1 MSCVCDKEKINLDSS
16 NDSMLCETSSKTDEP
31 FSQKKIEW
39 EAKEFKIGI
48 QEKVNQILTFDE
60 PLQQTKDIEYDGLLL
75 SQFEDDNQVQTVEN
89 ENNSEDQDN
98 FDNYINYKS
107 YMNDLINLN
116 SKASRKNK
124 KRKIK
129 DGHTRERPDDL
140 RDMAGTTFMKSIH
153 SLLKERCKKY
163 QLKIKKPNFKKQFGC
178 NSILYS
184 KFIKAKLYQI
194 YIFNNKKNKD
204 VIKKMTII
212 RKDKIFIDI
221 MKCTFE
227 NLYSKYIEEEK
238 KDNNTICIDENDQK
252 KSFDKLTDMAEQK
265 RNKLKN
271 NKKNL
276 SEEEINQRINN
287 FIKYSKNLIKDIKGE
302 GTLHKRS
309 PKNPNLTLCEYEIM
323 FELE

>member
-16 NDSMLCETSSKTDEP
+16 NDYMLCETSSKTDEP

-48 QEKVNQILTFDE
+48 QEKVNQIITFDE

-98 FDNYINYKS
+98 FDDYINYKS

>member
-16 NDSMLCETSSKTDEP
+16 NDYMLCETSSKTDEP

-98 FDNYINYKS
+98 FDDYINYKS

-309 PKNPNLTLCEYEIM
+309 PKNPNLTLCEYEII

>member
-16 NDSMLCETSSKTDEP
+16 NDYMLCETSSKTDEP

-98 FDNYINYKS
+98 FDDYINYKS

-212 RKDKIFIDI
+212 RKDKVFIDI

-309 PKNPNLTLCEYEIM
+309 PKNPNLTLCEYEII

>member
-16 NDSMLCETSSKTDEP
+16 NDYMLCETSSKTDEP

-48 QEKVNQILTFDE
+48 QEKVNQIITFDE

-98 FDNYINYKS
+98 FDDYINYKS

-212 RKDKIFIDI
+212 RKDKVFIDI

-309 PKNPNLTLCEYEIM
+309 PKNPNLTLCEYEII

>member
-16 NDSMLCETSSKTDEP
+16 NDYMLCETSSKTDEP

-98 FDNYINYKS
+98 FDDYINYKS

>member
-16 NDSMLCETSSKTDEP
+16 NDYMLCETSSKTDEP

-98 FDNYINYKS
+98 FDDYINYKS

-287 FIKYSKNLIKDIKGE
+287 FIKY
-302 GTLHKRS
+302 
-309 PKNPNLTLCEYEIM
+309 
-323 FELE
+323 

>member
-16 NDSMLCETSSKTDEP
+16 NDYMLCETSSKTDEP

-48 QEKVNQILTFDE
+48 QEQVNQILTFHG

-75 SQFEDDNQVQTVEN
+75 SQFEDDNQVQTIEN

-98 FDNYINYKS
+98 FDNYINNKS

-116 SKASRKNK
+116 TKASRKNK

-212 RKDKIFIDI
+212 RKDKVFIDI

-227 NLYSKYIEEEK
+227 NLYSKYIEEK

>member
-16 NDSMLCETSSKTDEP
+16 NDYMLCETSSKTDEP

-98 FDNYINYKS
+98 FDDYINYKS

-287 FIKYSKNLIKDIKGE
+287 FINHYL
-302 GTLHKRS
+302 
-309 PKNPNLTLCEYEIM
+309 
-323 FELE
+323 

>member
-16 NDSMLCETSSKTDEP
+16 NDYMLCETSSKTDEP

-48 QEKVNQILTFDE
+48 QEQVNQILTFHG

-75 SQFEDDNQVQTVEN
+75 SQFEDDNQVQTIEN

-98 FDNYINYKS
+98 FDNYINNKS

-116 SKASRKNK
+116 TKAPRKNK

-212 RKDKIFIDI
+212 RKDKVFIDI

-252 KSFDKLTDMAEQK
+252 KSFDKLTDMAEQM

-276 SEEEINQRINN
+276 SEEEINQKINN

-309 PKNPNLTLCEYEIM
+309 PKNPNLTLCEYEII

>member
-16 NDSMLCETSSKTDEP
+16 NDYMLCETSSKTDEP

-98 FDNYINYKS
+98 FDDYINYKS

-212 RKDKIFIDI
+212 RKDKVFIDI